1 MAQNVYTYPQPGMAA
16 QYDPRTQPY
25 PYQAYPRQQQPQQQV
40 YNQANAATAYPYAP
54 STYQAHVHA
63 GMAAPATRSPLPAP
77 PQPIAY
83 GHPPQPQ
90 YTARPAYSPQSTY
103 APSSFDQ
110 RATLPQR
117 TTPSPG
123 PTRRPLP
130 DPGHTA
136 RSNSVS
142 AHPSPQPPPSP
153 GPRAPSHRS
162 ALSVSSIPT
171 PPARPTSPRVP
182 QPKTT
187 TAVSPPRPLP
197 QPALP
202 RSIGQSNLARSPSP
216 TKRAFAEAQIALP
229 QPDVQA
235 SQSIP
240 APAPRRG
247 IVESVPPHAIPPGQK
262 FVPHWKRAL
271 PTPGQQGQVERRST
285 VSGPGPTPP
294 PTVRPLPQS
303 PGNHAR
309 SQSGYPLPQSFAGQT
324 NSPPRKLPQPNG
336 RPLVRSPSPT
346 PAGRQ
351 GSPESSD
358 DDDIAGSALLSRP
371 QDWPGHSSPQYGTR
385 DLPGQIRS
393 STSRDSAASQRS
405 ATSRLAELSLYDSR
419 DDSDAGSRSPSRHGH
434 SQSVPIVPT
443 QQAAPPIARRW
454 PAGLPPLPRA
464 PAALESLDDAPPPSL
479 RRSPSP
485 SRPPTSPLRGA
496 RRPSIRTNELTRPRP
511 APSPSAPRTPYE
523 SPASATPPLS
533 GMSDSS
539 VFTLSSFPRPPSFAP
554 PHPPIVSPTPAAAS
568 SSPARPRSADSSRSV
583 FTLSAF
589 PQPPPVVVQ
598 PPPRKDSLSRTQN
611 NRTPVPAVNGTFGRD
626 TSRTGARQPIPKVS
640 FPANADSDSGSDSEG
655 AAPGVPAIS
664 ISVSGSS
671 DDDVG
676 GPVINIL
683 GADDDTPSVPS
694 ISIAGADE
702 DSSVPQI
709 SVGGS
714 SGGHKK
720 ANTRSPLE
728 RVIRKGPGLTCGGCG
743 GAIVGRTVYAMGA
756 KWHPG
761 CFRCC
766 VCNELL
772 ENLSS
777 YEHEGRA
784 YCNLDYHELFA
795 PKCYHCKTS
804 IIDERF
810 ITLDDPELGKR
821 TYHEQH
827 FFCAECGDPFMDPK
841 GASFRSSGGGQTF
854 SGDGEFSG
862 GDGDVRF
869 TVYGGHP
876 YCENCHVRLR
886 YPKCKKC
893 KKPIRDGMR
902 AVEALGGKYCWEC
915 FTCAGCDQPFE
926 NPSFFQRDG
935 KPFCER
941 CFSIIIKNEM

>member
-25 PYQAYPRQQQPQQQV
+25 PYQAYPRQQQQQPPQQQV
-40 YNQANAATAYPYAP
+40 YNQANAAPAYPYAP

-63 GMAAPATRSPLPAP
+63 GMAAPVTRSPLPAP

-202 RSIGQSNLARSPSP
+202 RSIGQSNLARSPTPDEARVRRGADCPSSARCP
-216 TKRAFAEAQIALP
+216 GFSIDACTRAEARYCRIR
-229 QPDVQA
+229 A
-235 SQSIP
+235 STRHS
-240 APAPRRG
+240 AWS
-247 IVESVPPHAIPPGQK
+247 E
-262 FVPHWKRAL
+262 
-271 PTPGQQGQVERRST
+271 
-285 VSGPGPTPP
+285 
-294 PTVRPLPQS
+294 VRTTLEACAA
-303 PGNHAR
+303 HAR
-309 SQSGYPLPQSFAGQT
+309 PAGAGREAKHRVRSRPDPST
-324 NSPPRKLPQPNG
+324 NS
-336 RPLVRSPSPT
+336 
-346 PAGRQ
+346 
-351 GSPESSD
+351 
-358 DDDIAGSALLSRP
+358 
-371 QDWPGHSSPQYGTR
+371 
-385 DLPGQIRS
+385 
-393 STSRDSAASQRS
+393 
-405 ATSRLAELSLYDSR
+405 
-419 DDSDAGSRSPSRHGH
+419 
-434 SQSVPIVPT
+434 
-443 QQAAPPIARRW
+443 
-454 PAGLPPLPRA
+454 A
-464 PAALESLDDAPPPSL
+464 PAAPVARPDELAASEATPAERTAAIRTDRPDPAGCTTYRETLACRLAAPAACTSCTREP
-479 RRSPSP
+479 RRCAATVFETFPVTLAATHK
-485 SRPPTSPLRGA
+485 PPTWRETAINSHQRTDTAPAGTLSFCPTHAVRIACFCDTSAVRYVRQLRLHA
-496 RRPSIRTNELTRPRP
+496 LVLP
-511 APSPSAPRTPYE
+511 APTVVRAATSAHRLAYTRGR
-523 SPASATPPLS
+523 L
-533 GMSDSS
+533 
-539 VFTLSSFPRPPSFAP
+539 
-554 PHPPIVSPTPAAAS
+554 IVSCTAALGGLLPFSLHAFGVSAAAPGS
-568 SSPARPRSADSSRSV
+568 WSSPRH
-583 FTLSAF
+583 
-589 PQPPPVVVQ
+589 
-598 PPPRKDSLSRTQN
+598 
-611 NRTPVPAVNGTFGRD
+611 
-626 TSRTGARQPIPKVS
+626 PIPKVS

-655 AAPGVPAIS
+655 APPGVPAIS

-671 DDDVG
+671 DDDAG

-709 SVGGS
+709 SV
-714 SGGHKK
+714 
-720 ANTRSPLE
+720 ATNTR
-728 RVIRKGPGLTCGGCG
+728 
-743 GAIVGRTVYAMGA
+743 
-756 KWHPG
+756 
-761 CFRCC
+761 
-766 VCNELL
+766 
-772 ENLSS
+772 
-777 YEHEGRA
+777 GRA